1 MIHRIFDVA
10 PPAYLLKPSCQSRD
24 RVTEQ
29 SPRRSAECLSGEYSV
44 LDSPDKH
51 SPDYSW
57 ESFRAASRAF
67 TLIEIMVVIVLL
79 SLIILGLMAM
89 FDQTQKAFRA
99 GMAQTDQM
107 EGARMFSDLLSR
119 DMEQMEPSD
128 LTNTVNFLA
137 QIPNSS
143 YVPNNYIPFLQNLPA
158 TSSTRINILDDLFF
172 ISRANQTWSGV
183 GYFVR
188 TNPAVD
194 SYVDNVGT
202 LYRYQTNLSVV
213 YGNPQAAYPTFL
225 TAENFNLTN
234 ALISKV
240 LDGVVE
246 FHVRCYDTNGVLMTP
261 NSPLDYPSNF
271 VNIKWAAAP
280 PWPTVPGEVGLYAF
294 SNNFVPAYV
303 EVELGILEPAVL
315 KRYQSIPDPTTR
327 ASFLANHAGNVMVFR
342 QRIPIRNVDPT
353 AYYP

>member
-1 MIHRIFDVA
+1 MVKTQRTMTA
-10 PPAYLLKPSCQSRD
+10 GSSTGTARD
-24 RVTEQ
+24 R
-29 SPRRSAECLSGEYSV
+29 S
-44 LDSPDKH
+44 
-51 SPDYSW
+51 
-57 ESFRAASRAF
+57 ASRAF

-107 EGARMFSDLLSR
+107 EGARMFNDLLSR

-143 YVPNNYIPFLQNLPA
+143 YVPNIYTPFQQNLPA
-158 TSSTRINILDDLFF
+158 TTTTRTNILDDLFF
-172 ISRANQTWSGV
+172 VSRANQTWSGI

-188 TNPAVD
+188 TNPAVE

-202 LYRYQTNLSVV
+202 LYRYQTNVSVV
-213 YGNPQAAYPTFL
+213 YGNPQPTYPAFL
-225 TAENFNLTN
+225 TAAPSTN
-234 ALISKV
+234 VFISKV

-246 FHVRCYDTNGVLMTP
+246 FHVRCYDTNGVLITP
-261 NSPLDYPSNF
+261 TNTLNYPSNF
-271 VNIKWAAAP
+271 VNIQWASA
-280 PWPTVPGEVGLYAF
+280 PWPNVPGEVGLYAF

-315 KRYQSIPDPTTR
+315 KRYNSIPTPAVR
-327 ASFLANHAGNVMVFR
+327 ATFLAAHAGNVLVFR
-342 QRIPIRNVDPT
+342 QRIPIRNVDPS